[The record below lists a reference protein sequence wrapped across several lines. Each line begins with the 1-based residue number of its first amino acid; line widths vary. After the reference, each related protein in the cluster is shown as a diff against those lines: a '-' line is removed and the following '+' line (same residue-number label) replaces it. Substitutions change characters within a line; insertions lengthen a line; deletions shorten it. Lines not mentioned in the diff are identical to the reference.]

1 MQSITLS
8 PTTTDEEIKLL
19 IVSDPVGSHTLFALK
34 RGIMAENIWVWEDDP
49 THHYAI
55 RQQHAKINLVE
66 DLDKLIQE
74 KMRFTLA
81 IGNPPYGVGGNLAI
95 KFLNKTAELTDDIR
109 FVLPTSVR
117 KPSSLNKISPN
128 LHCIEDVDCD
138 SKTFPGGINAVK
150 QRWVVKGEKRE
161 KIHMHTSHPD
171 FEFLPYEK
179 RFEADVFI
187 GEYGCGPSGRVKTEN
202 FTHYAKGHHFIKVRD
217 PQVIQNFLE
226 FADKFREVANQC
238 NGRYHF
244 GKNDLIT
251 TYIKCLEDK
260 GG

>member
-1 MQSITLS
+1 MQSTISFQTITSKIL
-8 PTTTDEEIKLL
+8 
-19 IVSDPVGSHTLFALK
+19 VVGDPVGSHILRSLK
-34 RGIMAENIWVWEDDP
+34 KGFKPENIWVWEDNEA
-49 THHYAI
+49 HIYAI
-55 RQQHAKINLVE
+55 RQQHAKINIVK
-66 DLDKLIQE
+66 DLDLLIQQ

-95 KFLNKTAELTDDIR
+95 KFLNKTSELTDDIR

-138 SKTFPGGINAVK
+138 PKTFPGGINAVK
-150 QRWVVKGEKRE
+150 QRWVVKDEKRE

-171 FEFLPYEK
+171 FEFLAYEK
-179 RFEADVFI
+179 RFDADVFI

-226 FADKFREVANQC
+226 FADRFREVANQC

-260 GG
+260 GE